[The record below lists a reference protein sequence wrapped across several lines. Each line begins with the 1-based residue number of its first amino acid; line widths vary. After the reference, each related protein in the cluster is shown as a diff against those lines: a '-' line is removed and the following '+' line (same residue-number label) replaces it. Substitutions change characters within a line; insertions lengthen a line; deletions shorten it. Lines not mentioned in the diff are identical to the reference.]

1 MLMAMTKLQE
11 KARVKYVT
19 PKQFMEQY
27 SLSKSQAY
35 KILSRPE
42 MQEAKIKTGEK
53 QIRINLDRAFE
64 IMQQIYS
71 QKGEK
76 QMKNIV
82 RGIIFWIIALA
93 FIFVMF
99 LVAEALSK
107 IVTINFIMNLVYV
120 LLAISILYILNNI
133 QEGSEKDV

>member
-1 MLMAMTKLQE
+1 MPATKLQE
-11 KARVKYVT
+11 RARIKYIT

-35 KILSRPE
+35 KILARPE

-71 QKGEK
+71 
-76 QMKNIV
+76 
-82 RGIIFWIIALA
+82 
-93 FIFVMF
+93 
-99 LVAEALSK
+99 
-107 IVTINFIMNLVYV
+107 
-120 LLAISILYILNNI
+120 
-133 QEGSEKDV
+133 